1 MAKAKAKEA
10 EIESK
15 ENVVEEDAATPYR
28 NPYQKDLDTEVED
41 PRQTAEDTQQEAT
54 PQDAGFINKTET
66 QPNHDYK
73 KRYDDLKTHYD
84 RKQNESKQKT
94 EELEAKL
101 RIAEKSQAMAN
112 YTPPKT
118 DDELKKFKEQYPDVY
133 DVVETISQKQ
143 ASRQV
148 ESLQEEVKS
157 LRKRE
162 ENLVVQSAYREL
174 VNAHQD
180 FTELKDSQEF
190 IDWLNTQP
198 SSISDGVTKN
208 SKDSKWAIRVVD
220 LYKADNG
227 LSKSKPSSTA
237 SAAQSVTKTKAKSVN
252 VSGDTN
258 KKIWKQ
264 SEIQKMSSRTYEKFE
279 NEIDIA
285 FKEGRVDTRA

>member
-1 MAKAKAKEA
+1 MAQAKAKEA
-10 EIESK
+10 EIQDK
-15 ENVVEEDAATPYR
+15 QDVVDDGRSTMYQNPYR
-28 NPYQKDLDTEVED
+28 KYLDKEVED
-41 PRQTAEDTQQEAT
+41 PRQAVEDTQEAT
-54 PQDAGFINKTET
+54 PQETGFIGNNGT

-73 KRYDDLKTHYD
+73 KRYDDLKSHYD
-84 RKQNESKQKT
+84 RKQNENKQKV
-94 EELEAKL
+94 EELEAKARL
-101 RIAEKSQAMAN
+101 AEKDKAMAS
-112 YTPPKT
+112 YTPPKS
-118 DDELKKFKEQYPDVY
+118 DEDLEQFKKKYPDVY

-148 ESLQEEVKS
+148 ESLQEEVKT

-162 ENLVVQSAYREL
+162 EDLVVQNAYREL
-174 VNAHQD
+174 VNAHPD
-180 FTELKDSQEF
+180 FIELKDSQEF

-198 SSISDGVTKN
+198 ASISDGVTKN

-227 LSKSKPSSTA
+227 VSKSKPNSTT

-285 FKEGRVDTRA
+285 FREGRVDTRA

>member
-1 MAKAKAKEA
+1 MAQAKAKEA
-10 EIESK
+10 EIQNK
-15 ENVVEEDAATPYR
+15 QNVVDDEHSTMYQNSYR
-28 NPYQKDLDTEVED
+28 KDLDKEIED
-41 PRQTAEDTQQEAT
+41 PRQAVEDTLEAT
-54 PQDAGFINKTET
+54 PQETGFMNNET

-73 KRYDDLKTHYD
+73 K

-94 EELEAKL
+94 EELEAKIRL
-101 RIAEKSQAMAN
+101 AEKNQAMAN

-118 DDELKKFKEQYPDVY
+118 DDELKSFKEKYPDVY

-162 ENLVVQSAYREL
+162 EDLVVQSAYGEL
-174 VNAHQD
+174 VNAHPD

-227 LSKSKPSSTA
+227 VSKSKPNFNT
-237 SAAQSVTKTKAKSVN
+237 SAAQSVTRTKAKSVN
-252 VSGDTN
+252 TSGNSD
-258 KKIWKQ
+258 KRIWKQ
-264 SEIQKMSSRTYEKFE
+264 SEIQKMNSRTYEKFE
-279 NEIDIA
+279 KEIDIA
-285 FKEGRVDTRA
+285 FREGRVDTRA

>member
-1 MAKAKAKEA
+1 MAQAKAKEA
-10 EIESK
+10 KIQEK
-15 ENVVEEDAATPYR
+15 QDVVDEQAPTMYQNPYR
-28 NPYQKDLDTEVED
+28 KDLDKEVED
-41 PRQTAEDTQQEAT
+41 PRQAVEDTQEAT
-54 PQDAGFINKTET
+54 PQQTGFIGNNET

-73 KRYDDLKTHYD
+73 KRYDDLKSHYD
-84 RKQNESKQKT
+84 RKQNENKQKL
-94 EELEAKL
+94 EELEAKARL
-101 RIAEKSQAMAN
+101 AEKNKAMAS
-112 YTPPKT
+112 YTPPKS
-118 DDELKKFKEQYPDVY
+118 DEDLEQFKKKYPDVY

-148 ESLQEEVKS
+148 ESLQEEVKT

-162 ENLVVQSAYREL
+162 EDLVVQSAYREL
-174 VNAHQD
+174 VNAHPD
-180 FTELKDSQEF
+180 FNELKDSQEF

-198 SSISDGVTKN
+198 ASISDGVTKN

-227 LSKSKPSSTA
+227 LSKSKPSSIT

-264 SEIQKMSSRTYEKFE
+264 SEIQKMSSRAYEKFE
-279 NEIDIA
+279 KEIDIA
-285 FKEGRVDTRA
+285 FREGRVDTRA

>member
-1 MAKAKAKEA
+1 MAQAKAKEA
-10 EIESK
+10 KIQEK
-15 ENVVEEDAATPYR
+15 QDVVDEQAPTMYQNPYR
-28 NPYQKDLDTEVED
+28 KDLDKEVED
-41 PRQTAEDTQQEAT
+41 PRQAVEDTPEAT
-54 PQDAGFINKTET
+54 PQETGFIGNNET

-148 ESLQEEVKS
+148 ESLQEEVKT

-162 ENLVVQSAYREL
+162 EDLVVQSAYREL
-174 VNAHQD
+174 VNAHPD
-180 FTELKDSQEF
+180 FNELKDSQEF

-227 LSKSKPSSTA
+227 LSKSKPSSTV

-264 SEIQKMSSRTYEKFE
+264 SEIQKMSSRAYEKFE
-279 NEIDIA
+279 KEIDIA
-285 FKEGRVDTRA
+285 FREGRVDTRA

>member
-1 MAKAKAKEA
+1 MAQAKAKEA
-10 EIESK
+10 EIQDKQS
-15 ENVVEEDAATPYR
+15 VVDEQAPTMYQNPYR
-28 NPYQKDLDTEVED
+28 KDLDKEVED
-41 PRQTAEDTQQEAT
+41 PRQAVEDTPEAT
-54 PQDAGFINKTET
+54 PQETGFINNNET

-101 RIAEKSQAMAN
+101 RLAEKNQAMAN

-118 DDELKKFKEQYPDVY
+118 DDELKSFKEKYPDVY

-162 ENLVVQSAYREL
+162 EDLVVQSAYREL

-180 FTELKDSQEF
+180 FNELKDSQEF

-227 LSKSKPSSTA
+227 LSKSKPSSIT

>member
-1 MAKAKAKEA
+1 MAQAKAKEA
-10 EIESK
+10 EIQNK
-15 ENVVEEDAATPYR
+15 QDVVDEGEPTMYQNPYR
-28 NPYQKDLDTEVED
+28 KDLDKEVED
-41 PRQTAEDTQQEAT
+41 PRQAVEDTPEAT
-54 PQDAGFINKTET
+54 PQETGFINNNET

-101 RIAEKSQAMAN
+101 RLAEKNQAMAN

-118 DDELKKFKEQYPDVY
+118 DDELKSFKEKYPDVY

-162 ENLVVQSAYREL
+162 EDLVVQSAYREL
-174 VNAHQD
+174 VNAHPD

-198 SSISDGVTKN
+198 ASISDGVTKN

-227 LSKSKPSSTA
+227 LSKSKPSSIT

>member
-1 MAKAKAKEA
+1 MAQAKAKEA
-10 EIESK
+10 EIQNK
-15 ENVVEEDAATPYR
+15 QDVVDDGRSTMYQNPYR
-28 NPYQKDLDTEVED
+28 KDLDKEIED
-41 PRQTAEDTQQEAT
+41 PRQAVEDTSEAT
-54 PQDAGFINKTET
+54 PQETGFIGNNGT

-73 KRYDDLKTHYD
+73 KRYDDLKSHYD
-84 RKQNESKQKT
+84 RKQNENKQKV
-94 EELEAKL
+94 EELEAKARL
-101 RIAEKSQAMAN
+101 AEKDKAMAS
-112 YTPPKT
+112 YTPPKS
-118 DDELKKFKEQYPDVY
+118 DEDLEQFKKKYPDVY

-148 ESLQEEVKS
+148 ESLQEEVKT

-162 ENLVVQSAYREL
+162 EDLVVQNAYREL
-174 VNAHQD
+174 VNAHPD
-180 FTELKDSQEF
+180 FIELKDSQEF

-198 SSISDGVTKN
+198 ASISDGVTKN

-227 LSKSKPSSTA
+227 LSKSKPSSIT

-252 VSGDTN
+252 ISGDTN

-285 FKEGRVDTRA
+285 FREGRVDTRA

>member
-1 MAKAKAKEA
+1 MAQAKAKEA
-10 EIESK
+10 EVQSK
-15 ENVVEEDAATPYR
+15 ENEVDEVQPTMYQNSYR
-28 NPYQKDLDTEVED
+28 KDLDKEVED
-41 PRQTAEDTQQEAT
+41 PRQAVEDTPEAT
-54 PQDAGFINKTET
+54 PQETGFIGNNGT

-101 RIAEKSQAMAN
+101 RLAEKNQAMAN

-118 DDELKKFKEQYPDVY
+118 DDELKSFKEKYPDVY

-162 ENLVVQSAYREL
+162 EDLVVQSAYREL
-174 VNAHQD
+174 VNAHPD
-180 FTELKDSQEF
+180 FIELKDSQEF
-190 IDWLNTQP
+190 IGWLNTQP
-198 SSISDGVTKN
+198 ASISDGVTKN
-208 SKDSKWAIRVVD
+208 NKDSKWAIRVVD

-227 LSKSKPSSTA
+227 VSKSKPSSTT

>member
-1 MAKAKAKEA
+1 MAQAKAKEA
-10 EIESK
+10 EIQNK
-15 ENVVEEDAATPYR
+15 QDVVDDGRSTMYQNSYR
-28 NPYQKDLDTEVED
+28 KDLDKEVED
-41 PRQTAEDTQQEAT
+41 PRQAVEDTPEAT
-54 PQDAGFINKTET
+54 PQETGFINNNET

-162 ENLVVQSAYREL
+162 EDLVVQSAYREL

-180 FTELKDSQEF
+180 FNELKDSQEF

-198 SSISDGVTKN
+198 ASISDGVTKN

-227 LSKSKPSSTA
+227 LSKSKPSSIT

-285 FKEGRVDTRA
+285 FREGRVDTRA

>member
-1 MAKAKAKEA
+1 MAQAKAKEA
-10 EIESK
+10 EIQNK
-15 ENVVEEDAATPYR
+15 QDVVDDGRSTMYQNSYR
-28 NPYQKDLDTEVED
+28 KDLDKEVED
-41 PRQTAEDTQQEAT
+41 LRQAVEDTPEAT
-54 PQDAGFINKTET
+54 PQETGFINNNET

-162 ENLVVQSAYREL
+162 EDLVVQSAYREL
-174 VNAHQD
+174 LNAHQD
-180 FTELKDSQEF
+180 FNELKDSQEF

-198 SSISDGVTKN
+198 ASISDGVTKN

-227 LSKSKPSSTA
+227 LSKSKPSSIT

-252 VSGDTN
+252 VSGNTN

-285 FKEGRVDTRA
+285 FREGRVDTRA

>member
-1 MAKAKAKEA
+1 MAQAKAKEA
-10 EIESK
+10 EIQDK
-15 ENVVEEDAATPYR
+15 QDVVDDGRSTMYQNSYR
-28 NPYQKDLDTEVED
+28 KDLDKEVED
-41 PRQTAEDTQQEAT
+41 PRQAVEDTPEAT
-54 PQDAGFINKTET
+54 PQETGFIGNNET

-94 EELEAKL
+94 EELEAKIRL
-101 RIAEKSQAMAN
+101 AEKNQAMAN

-118 DDELKKFKEQYPDVY
+118 DDELKSFKEKYPDVY

-148 ESLQEEVKS
+148 ESLQEEVKT

-162 ENLVVQSAYREL
+162 EDLVVQSAYREL
-174 VNAHQD
+174 VNAHPD

-227 LSKSKPSSTA
+227 LSKSKPSSTV

-264 SEIQKMSSRTYEKFE
+264 SEIQKMSSRAYEKFE
-279 NEIDIA
+279 KEIDIA
-285 FKEGRVDTRA
+285 FREGRVDTRA

>member
-1 MAKAKAKEA
+1 MAQAKAKEA
-10 EIESK
+10 EIQDK
-15 ENVVEEDAATPYR
+15 QDVVDDGRSTMYQNSYR
-28 NPYQKDLDTEVED
+28 KDLDKEVED
-41 PRQTAEDTQQEAT
+41 PRQAVEDTPEAT
-54 PQDAGFINKTET
+54 PQETGFIGNNET

-118 DDELKKFKEQYPDVY
+118 DDELKSFKEKYPDVY

-148 ESLQEEVKS
+148 ESLQEEVKT

-162 ENLVVQSAYREL
+162 EDLVVQSAYREL
-174 VNAHQD
+174 VNAHPD
-180 FTELKDSQEF
+180 FNELKDSQEF

-227 LSKSKPSSTA
+227 LSKSKPSSTV

-264 SEIQKMSSRTYEKFE
+264 SEIQKMSSRAYEKFE

-285 FKEGRVDTRA
+285 FREGRVDTRA

>member
-1 MAKAKAKEA
+1 MAQAKAKEA
-10 EIESK
+10 EIQDK
-15 ENVVEEDAATPYR
+15 QDVVDDGRSTMYQNSYR
-28 NPYQKDLDTEVED
+28 KDLDKEVED
-41 PRQTAEDTQQEAT
+41 PRQAVEDTPEAT
-54 PQDAGFINKTET
+54 PQETGFIGNNET

-73 KRYDDLKTHYD
+73 KRYDDLKSHYD
-84 RKQNESKQKT
+84 RKQNENKQKL
-94 EELEAKL
+94 EELEAKARL
-101 RIAEKSQAMAN
+101 AEKSKAMAS
-112 YTPPKT
+112 YTPPKS
-118 DDELKKFKEQYPDVY
+118 DEDLEQFKKKYPDVY

-148 ESLQEEVKS
+148 ESLQEEVKT

-162 ENLVVQSAYREL
+162 EDLVVQSAYREL
-174 VNAHQD
+174 VNAHPD
-180 FTELKDSQEF
+180 FNELKDSQEF

-227 LSKSKPSSTA
+227 LSKSKPSSTV

-264 SEIQKMSSRTYEKFE
+264 SEIQKMSSRAYEKFE
-279 NEIDIA
+279 KEIDIA
-285 FKEGRVDTRA
+285 FREGRVDTRA

>member
-1 MAKAKAKEA
+1 MAQAKAKEA
-10 EIESK
+10 KIQEK
-15 ENVVEEDAATPYR
+15 QDVVDDGRSTMYQNPYR
-28 NPYQKDLDTEVED
+28 KDLDKEVED
-41 PRQTAEDTQQEAT
+41 PRQAVEDTPEAT
-54 PQDAGFINKTET
+54 PQETGFIGNNGT

-73 KRYDDLKTHYD
+73 KRYDDLKSHYD
-84 RKQNESKQKT
+84 RKQNENKQKL
-94 EELEAKL
+94 EELEAKARL
-101 RIAEKSQAMAN
+101 AEKNKAMAD
-112 YTPPKT
+112 YTPPKS
-118 DDELKKFKEQYPDVY
+118 DQDLEQFKKKYPDVY

-148 ESLQEEVKS
+148 ESLQEEVKT

-162 ENLVVQSAYREL
+162 EDLVVQSAYREL
-174 VNAHQD
+174 VNAHPD

-264 SEIQKMSSRTYEKFE
+264 SEIQKMSSRAYEKFE

>member
-1 MAKAKAKEA
+1 MAQAKAKEA
-10 EIESK
+10 KIQEEQ
-15 ENVVEEDAATPYR
+15 NVVESANTAYS
-28 NPYQKDLDTEVED
+28 NPYTKDSEKEEEYARQAVED
-41 PRQTAEDTQQEAT
+41 TSKETT
-54 PQDAGFINKTET
+54 PQETGFMNNET
-66 QPNHDYK
+66 QPSHDYK
-73 KRYDDLKTHYD
+73 KRYDDLKSHYD
-84 RKQNESKQKT
+84 RKQNENKQKL
-94 EELEAKL
+94 EELEAKTRL
-101 RIAEKSQAMAN
+101 AEKNKAMAD
-112 YTPPKT
+112 YIPPKS
-118 DDELKKFKEQYPDVY
+118 DADLEQFKKKYPDVY

-180 FTELKDSQEF
+180 FTELKDSPDF
-190 IDWLNTQP
+190 IDWLNNQP

-227 LSKSKPSSTA
+227 VSKSKPNFNT
-237 SAAQSVTKTKAKSVN
+237 SAAQSVTRTKAKSVN
-252 VSGDTN
+252 TSGNSD
-258 KKIWKQ
+258 KRIWKQ
-264 SEIQKMSSRTYEKFE
+264 SEIQRMNSRTYEKFE
-279 NEIDIA
+279 SEIDAA

>member
-1 MAKAKAKEA
+1 MAQAKAKEA
-10 EIESK
+10 EIQDK
-15 ENVVEEDAATPYR
+15 QDVVDDGRSTMYQNSYR
-28 NPYQKDLDTEVED
+28 KDLDKEVED
-41 PRQTAEDTQQEAT
+41 PRQAVEDTPEAT
-54 PQDAGFINKTET
+54 PQETGFIGNNET

-73 KRYDDLKTHYD
+73 KRYDDLKSHYD
-84 RKQNESKQKT
+84 RKQNENKQKL
-94 EELEAKL
+94 EELEAKARL
-101 RIAEKSQAMAN
+101 AEKNKAMAS
-112 YTPPKT
+112 YTPPKS
-118 DDELKKFKEQYPDVY
+118 DEDLEQFKKKYPDVY

-148 ESLQEEVKS
+148 ESLQEEVKT

-162 ENLVVQSAYREL
+162 EDLVVQSAYREL
-174 VNAHQD
+174 VNAHPD
-180 FTELKDSQEF
+180 FNELKDSQEF

-227 LSKSKPSSTA
+227 LSKSKPSSTV

-264 SEIQKMSSRTYEKFE
+264 SEIQKMSSRAYEKFE
-279 NEIDIA
+279 KEIDIA
-285 FKEGRVDTRA
+285 FREGRVDTRA

>member
-1 MAKAKAKEA
+1 MAQAKAKEA
-10 EIESK
+10 EIQK
-15 ENVVEEDAATPYR
+15 KQNVVDEQAPTMYQNPYR
-28 NPYQKDLDTEVED
+28 KDLDKEVED
-41 PRQTAEDTQQEAT
+41 PRQAVEDTQEAT
-54 PQDAGFINKTET
+54 PQETGFIGNNET

-73 KRYDDLKTHYD
+73 KRYDDLKSHYD
-84 RKQNESKQKT
+84 RKQNENKQKL
-94 EELEAKL
+94 EELEAKARL
-101 RIAEKSQAMAN
+101 AEKNKAMAS
-112 YTPPKT
+112 YTPPKS
-118 DDELKKFKEQYPDVY
+118 DEDLEQFKKKYPDVY

-148 ESLQEEVKS
+148 ESLQEEVKT

-162 ENLVVQSAYREL
+162 EDLVVQSAYREL
-174 VNAHQD
+174 VNAHPD
-180 FTELKDSQEF
+180 FNELKDSQEF

-227 LSKSKPSSTA
+227 LSKSKPSSTT
-237 SAAQSVTKTKAKSVN
+237 SAAQSVTRTKAKSVN

-264 SEIQKMSSRTYEKFE
+264 SEIQKMSSRAYEKFE
-279 NEIDIA
+279 KEIDIA
-285 FKEGRVDTRA
+285 FREGRVDTRA

>member
-1 MAKAKAKEA
+1 MAQAKAKEA
-10 EIESK
+10 EIQNK
-15 ENVVEEDAATPYR
+15 QDVVDDGRSTMYQNSYR
-28 NPYQKDLDTEVED
+28 KDLDKEVED
-41 PRQTAEDTQQEAT
+41 PRQAVEDTPEAT
-54 PQDAGFINKTET
+54 PQETGFIGNNET

-101 RIAEKSQAMAN
+101 RLAEKNQAMAN

-118 DDELKKFKEQYPDVY
+118 DDELKSFKEKYPDVY

-162 ENLVVQSAYREL
+162 EDLVVQSAYREL
-174 VNAHQD
+174 VNAHPD
-180 FTELKDSQEF
+180 FIELKDSQEF
-190 IDWLNTQP
+190 IGWLNTQP
-198 SSISDGVTKN
+198 ASISDGVTKN
-208 SKDSKWAIRVVD
+208 NKDSKWAIRVVD

-227 LSKSKPSSTA
+227 VSKSKPNSTT

-258 KKIWKQ
+258 KKVWKQ
-264 SEIQKMSSRTYEKFE
+264 SEIQKMNSRTYEKFE
-279 NEIDIA
+279 KEIDIA
-285 FKEGRVDTRA
+285 FREGRVDTRA

>member
-1 MAKAKAKEA
+1 MAQAKAKEA
-10 EIESK
+10 EIQNK
-15 ENVVEEDAATPYR
+15 QDVVDDGRSTMYQNSYR
-28 NPYQKDLDTEVED
+28 KDLDKEVED
-41 PRQTAEDTQQEAT
+41 PRQAVEDTPEAT
-54 PQDAGFINKTET
+54 PQETGFIGNNGT

-73 KRYDDLKTHYD
+73 KRYDDLKSHYD
-84 RKQNESKQKT
+84 RKQNENKQKL
-94 EELEAKL
+94 EELEAKARL
-101 RIAEKSQAMAN
+101 AEKNKAMAS
-112 YTPPKT
+112 YTPPKS
-118 DDELKKFKEQYPDVY
+118 DEDLEQFKKKYPDVY

-148 ESLQEEVKS
+148 ESLQEEVKT

-162 ENLVVQSAYREL
+162 EDLVVQSAYREL
-174 VNAHQD
+174 VNAHPD

-198 SSISDGVTKN
+198 ASISDGVTKN

-227 LSKSKPSSTA
+227 LSKSKPSSIT